1 MPQPQDPFPATKPA
15 RRKWLAAGG
24 LALLVGCGGLAFHFR
39 AASPVAA
46 LTSGHAPSPAP
57 VVLPTKPEDW
67 RGRID
72 YRALDQRLAAMAAD
86 HSMEGLAVAVVED
99 GRLSFVQGYGLTSAQ
114 DGEPVDAHTVF
125 RWASLSKT
133 VAGALTARLA
143 ADGLLSLDE
152 PLETFHTTLRLPR
165 DAQRELTVEEL
176 LSQRTGLPKNAYDDR
191 LEDGQDPA
199 TIRHALGDVPAAC
212 APGRCHTY
220 QNVAYDTI
228 TEILAAR
235 THEAYEQTVLRRL
248 FQPLGMTS
256 ATIGQAGLVSAAR
269 WARPHRE
276 GRELP
281 MSEAY
286 YRVPGAAGVNSTIVD
301 LAVWMQ
307 AQMGL
312 RPDVLPPA
320 VLDAAQRPRIGTAA
334 PYGRA
339 PFAREISHAGYG
351 LGMRSFTYRGHRVIG
366 HSGAVSGYRSTM
378 MFDPAT
384 KTGIVMLWNSDAG
397 LPFRF
402 QAEFFDR
409 VYGLPFTDW
418 LDLKPTSAARLA
430 QARHLQLPGSDE
442 AG

>member
-1 MPQPQDPFPATKPA
+1 VPQPQDPFPAPKPA

-24 LALLVGCGGLAFHFR
+24 LALLVGCGALAFHFR
-39 AASPVAA
+39 AATPVAA
-46 LTSGHAPSPAP
+46 LTSGHAATPAP
-57 VVLPTKPEDW
+57 IVPPTRPEDW

-99 GRLSFVQGYGLTSAQ
+99 GRLSFVQGYGLTSAK

-199 TIRHALGDVPAAC
+199 TIRHALGDVPPAC

-220 QNVAYDTI
+220 QNVAYDAI

-235 THEAYEQTVLRRL
+235 THEAYEQTVRRRL
-248 FQPLGMTS
+248 FG
-256 ATIGQAGLVSAAR
+256 
-269 WARPHRE
+269 
-276 GRELP
+276 
-281 MSEAY
+281 
-286 YRVPGAAGVNSTIVD
+286 
-301 LAVWMQ
+301 
-307 AQMGL
+307 
-312 RPDVLPPA
+312 
-320 VLDAAQRPRIGTAA
+320 PR
-334 PYGRA
+334 
-339 PFAREISHAGYG
+339 
-351 LGMRSFTYRGHRVIG
+351 
-366 HSGAVSGYRSTM
+366 
-378 MFDPAT
+378 
-384 KTGIVMLWNSDAG
+384 
-397 LPFRF
+397 
-402 QAEFFDR
+402 
-409 VYGLPFTDW
+409 
-418 LDLKPTSAARLA
+418 
-430 QARHLQLPGSDE
+430 GSR
-442 AG
+442 

>member
-1 MPQPQDPFPATKPA
+1 MPDPQDPISAPKMS

-24 LALLVGCGGLAFHFR
+24 LSLLVACGALAFHFR
-39 AASPVAA
+39 AATPVAT
-46 LTSGHAPSPAP
+46 LTSAHAPSPTP
-57 VVLPTKPEDW
+57 IVLPTKPEDW

-72 YRALDQRLAAMAAD
+72 YRALDQRLADLTAH

-99 GRLSFVQGYGLTSAQ
+99 GRLSFVQGYGLTSAK

-133 VAGALTARLA
+133 VAGTLTAKLA

-165 DAQRELTVEEL
+165 DAQRELTVEQL

-199 TIRHALGDVPAAC
+199 MIRHALGDVPVAC

-220 QNVAYDTI
+220 QNIAYDTI
-228 TEILAAR
+228 TEILATR
-235 THEAYEQTVLRRL
+235 THEAYDQTVQRRL

-276 GRELP
+276 GRLLP
-281 MSEAY
+281 MSDAY
-286 YRVPGAAGVNSTIVD
+286 YRVPSAAGVNSTIVD

-320 VLDAAQRPRIGTAA
+320 VLDAAQRPRIGTAP

-339 PFAREISHAGYG
+339 PFAREIKHAGYG
-351 LGMRSFTYRGHRVIG
+351 LGMRSFAYRGHRVIG

-378 MFDPAT
+378 VFDPAT

-402 QAEFFDR
+402 QAEFLDR
-409 VYGLPFTDW
+409 AYGLPFTDW
-418 LDLKPTSAARLA
+418 LDLKTVSDQRLA
-430 QARHLQLPGSDE
+430 QARHLRLRGIDE

>member
-1 MPQPQDPFPATKPA
+1 MSNPQDPISAPKMS
-15 RRKWLAAGG
+15 RRRWLAAGG
-24 LALLVGCGGLAFHFR
+24 AGLLIACGALAVYFR
-39 AASPVAA
+39 PATPIAA
-46 LTSGHAPSPAP
+46 LTGAHAPLPAP
-57 VVLPTKPEDW
+57 VVPPTKPEDW

-72 YRALDQRLAAMAAD
+72 YRALDQRLAEMTAH

-99 GRLSFVQGYGLTSAQ
+99 GRLSFVQGYGLTSAK
-114 DGEPVDAHTVF
+114 DGEPVDANTVF

-133 VAGALTARLA
+133 VAGALTAKLA

-199 TIRHALGDVPAAC
+199 AIRHALGDVPVAC

-228 TEILAAR
+228 TEILATR
-235 THEAYEQTVLRRL
+235 THEAYDQTVQRRL
-248 FQPLGMTS
+248 FRPLGMTS
-256 ATIGQAGLVSAAR
+256 ASIGQAGLVGAAR

-276 GRELP
+276 GRVLP

-334 PYGRA
+334 PYGRT
-339 PFAREISHAGYG
+339 PFAREIRHAGYG
-351 LGMRSFTYRGHRVIG
+351 LGMRSFTYRGHKVIG

-378 MFDPAT
+378 IFDPAT

-402 QAEFFDR
+402 QAEFLDR
-409 VYGLPFTDW
+409 AYGLPFTDW
-418 LDLKPTSAARLA
+418 LDLGEISDQRLA
-430 QARHLQLPGSDE
+430 QARHLRLRETDE

>member
-1 MPQPQDPFPATKPA
+1 MSDPQDPISAPKMS
-15 RRKWLAAGG
+15 RRKWLAVGG
-24 LALLVGCGGLAFHFR
+24 LSVLVACAAVAFHFR
-39 AASPVAA
+39 PATPLAA
-46 LTSGHAPSPAP
+46 LTSAHAPAPTP

-67 RGRID
+67 HGRID
-72 YRALDQRLAAMAAD
+72 YRALDQRLAEMAAH

-99 GRLSFVQGYGLTSAQ
+99 GRLSFVQGYGLTSAK
-114 DGEPVDAHTVF
+114 DGQPVDAHTVF

-133 VAGALTARLA
+133 VAGTLTAKLA

-152 PLETFHTTLRLPR
+152 PVETFHTTLRLPR

-191 LEDGQDPA
+191 LEDGQDP
-199 TIRHALGDVPAAC
+199 TVIRHALGDVPVAC

-228 TEILAAR
+228 TEILATR
-235 THEAYEQTVLRRL
+235 THEAYAQTVQRKL
-248 FQPLGMTS
+248 FAPLGMTTAS
-256 ATIGQAGLVSAAR
+256 IGQAGLVGAKS

-276 GRELP
+276 GRLLP

-320 VLDAAQRPRIGTAA
+320 VLDAAQRPRIGTAP

-351 LGMRSFTYRGHRVIG
+351 LGMRSFNYRGHRVIG

-378 MFDPAT
+378 VFDPAT

-402 QAEFFDR
+402 QAEFLDR
-409 VYGLPFTDW
+409 AYRQPFTDW
-418 LDLKPTSAARLA
+418 LDLGEVSDQRLA
-430 QARHLQLPGSDE
+430 QARHLRLRETDE

>member
-1 MPQPQDPFPATKPA
+1 MDDRTPAP
-15 RRKWLAAGG
+15 RSPRLKWVAAGALG
-24 LALLVGCGGLAFHFR
+24 LAVASGAVALRFKPTASR
-39 AASPVAA
+39 PPAASAVQTP
-46 LTSGHAPSPAP
+46 
-57 VVLPTKPEDW
+57 LPTTPADW
-67 RGRID
+67 HGRID
-72 YRALDQRLAAMAAD
+72 YRALDARLSAMTTD
-86 HSMEGLAVAVVED
+86 RSMEGLAVAVVED
-99 GRLSFVQGYGLTSAQ
+99 GRLSFVRGYGLTSAK
-114 DGEPVDAHTVF
+114 DGEPIDAHTVF

-133 VAGALTARLA
+133 VSGALTARLA

-152 PLETFHTTLRLPR
+152 PLETFHTSLRLPR
-165 DAQRELTVEEL
+165 DAQRELTVEQL

-191 LEDGQDPA
+191 LEDGQNPA
-199 TIRHALGDVPAAC
+199 AIRHALGDVPVAC

-228 TEILAAR
+228 TEVLATR
-235 THEAYEQTVLRRL
+235 THEAYAQTVGRRL
-248 FQPLGMTS
+248 FGPLGMTS
-256 ATIGQAGLVSAAR
+256 ATIGQAGLVNAPH

-276 GRELP
+276 GHVLP

-312 RPDVLPPA
+312 RPDVLPTA
-320 VLDAAQRPRIGTAA
+320 VLDAAQRPRIGTAP

-384 KTGIVMLWNSDAG
+384 RTGIVMLWNSDAG

-409 VYGLPFTDW
+409 AYGLPYTDW
-418 LDLKPTSAARLA
+418 LDLKGAPATRVADARRL
-430 QARHLQLPGSDE
+430 RLPATNE